1 MKILSTF
8 TLCLVGCLVAAEA
21 SAQVAPKA
29 APSQFKEFRTFLEN
43 TRSAPATNYL
53 GRPGNKVRD
62 VAALEEMRRHILRMY
77 TDMPVISSFERDGQ
91 TFDCVPVMQQPSVRL
106 RGTRQLASPPPA
118 PIGPNIDL
126 PDATRPQVPPGQNF
140 DPHGN
145 LKSCTSGNIPIRRVT
160 LEEMSRFETLEHF
173 FQK

>member
-1 MKILSTF
+1 MKILWTF
-8 TLCLVGCLVAAEA
+8 TLCLVGCLATEP
-21 SAQVAPKA
+21 SAQVAPQA
-29 APSQFKEFRTFLEN
+29 APSQFKEFRSFMEN
-43 TRSAPATNYL
+43 TRSAPATDYL

-62 VAALEEMRRHILRMY
+62 VAALEEMRRHILQMY
-77 TDMPVISSFERDGQ
+77 TDMPVISSFELDGQ

-106 RGTRQLASPPPA
+106 RGTGQPASPPPA
-118 PIGPNIDL
+118 PIGPNNGL
-126 PDATRPQVPPGQNF
+126 SDATRPQISPGLNV

-160 LEEMSRFETLEHF
+160 LEEMSRFETLAHF